1 MTTKISPQMLA
12 SLYPDTKFAGVKRT
26 LAKVKNNVEKSTA
39 ETNLAINTIE
49 KTFQA
54 KMKLMSTLSGELSG
68 YKDAKEGGFEGG
80 VLKWITA
87 SPETQKIFIQKKY
100 DSNTIIPEE
109 SSKIQDNK
117 TTNSNI
123 NTLQAKSKEDGLF
136 KKISSYAE
144 EQRDEFKANQGQ
156 KYDASIDEWIP
167 PVEGSPDSSIG
178 FEGTKGFQ
186 NVLEN
191 PEIPM
196 PTLDEILASK
206 SQSQAVI
213 DNSTNDDERRKAQN
227 NIDVIDNLYS
237 NMDGLDSF
245 DLEELYG

>member
-87 SPETQKIFIQKKY
+87 SPETQKIFIQKQ
-100 DSNTIIPEE
+100 SHI
-109 SSKIQDNK
+109 
-117 TTNSNI
+117 
-123 NTLQAKSKEDGLF
+123 
-136 KKISSYAE
+136 
-144 EQRDEFKANQGQ
+144 
-156 KYDASIDEWIP
+156 
-167 PVEGSPDSSIG
+167 
-178 FEGTKGFQ
+178 
-186 NVLEN
+186 
-191 PEIPM
+191 
-196 PTLDEILASK
+196 ILALEK
-206 SQSQAVI
+206 EI
-213 DNSTNDDERRKAQN
+213 EIKDNIILVLKNKN
-227 NIDVIDNLYS
+227 
-237 NMDGLDSF
+237 G
-245 DLEELYG
+245 

>member
-49 KTFQA
+49 KTFQT

-100 DSNTIIPEE
+100 DPNTIIPETSNKDKKIKAKGLFGGPDKSQTEMNTPSLFNNDTSNKIENNLAELGEPTYLNDSIEKE
-109 SSKIQDNK
+109 SE
-117 TTNSNI
+117 NI
-123 NTLQAKSKEDGLF
+123 NLNMEDIG
-136 KKISSYAE
+136 
-144 EQRDEFKANQGQ
+144 
-156 KYDASIDEWIP
+156 SI
-167 PVEGSPDSSIG
+167 
-178 FEGTKGFQ
+178 
-186 NVLEN
+186 
-191 PEIPM
+191 

-206 SQSQAVI
+206 NQSQAII